1 MSNYR
6 DKNDKE
12 ICEGDTVRLEWNNEI
27 VEEMVESRGMSYVI
41 ELHGQMVSLD
51 NISSAALLIVDK
63 GIAP

>member
-12 ICEGDTVRLEWNNEI
+12 IREGDTVRLEWNNEI

-51 NISSAALLIVDK
+51 NISSAALEIVDK
-63 GIAP
+63 RIAP